1 MTVDMTQSRPTM
13 TVNPLTI
20 SNSETVAKRF
30 PGVHVLGVKLS
41 FETLTNVSWE
51 AEIEQLHQR
60 WIGKSR
66 SDVLNSVKQQ
76 PYAEFMTALGLKV
89 KKNPPSVANLI
100 TRCLTNEAPRLP
112 RINPIVDAVNV
123 AALQTEVSLG
133 VFDAACVEGEL
144 QLSFSRAGES
154 FLGLGAEKAE
164 ELADGL
170 MVLRDQ
176 KKILSIFSV
185 RDSQA
190 QAISEKT
197 KTVWLLACQV
207 PGVSRDDTVTGLMRA
222 VHNLEMIRDK
232 HD

>member
-89 KKNPPSVANLI
+89 KKIRRPSQI
-100 TRCLTNEAPRLP
+100 
-112 RINPIVDAVNV
+112 
-123 AALQTEVSLG
+123 
-133 VFDAACVEGEL
+133 
-144 QLSFSRAGES
+144 
-154 FLGLGAEKAE
+154 
-164 ELADGL
+164 
-170 MVLRDQ
+170 
-176 KKILSIFSV
+176 
-185 RDSQA
+185 
-190 QAISEKT
+190 
-197 KTVWLLACQV
+197 
-207 PGVSRDDTVTGLMRA
+207 
-222 VHNLEMIRDK
+222 
-232 HD
+232 